1 MIWRS
6 TVLLPL
12 IRWSHSRRTAA
23 GDRVPRAAGLCPP
36 AAALIEEPMRPV
48 LSLLVGFAI
57 SVVGLIVVLATTLD
71 MVGVL
76 LIAAGV
82 IVAVLGVRMAPES
95 RSR

>member
-1 MIWRS
+1 
-6 TVLLPL
+6 
-12 IRWSHSRRTAA
+12 
-23 GDRVPRAAGLCPP
+23 
-36 AAALIEEPMRPV
+36 MRPV

-57 SVVGLIVVLATTLD
+57 SVVGLIVVLGSALD

-82 IVAVLGVRMAPES
+82 VVALLGVRTSPES